1 MIQVQ
6 GLTRYYGSFPA
17 VRDVSFAIDDRVIV
31 GFLGLNGAGKSTVLK
46 VLGGLL
52 PPSAGNV
59 RVGGIDVM
67 EAPDSLR
74 RRIGFL
80 PEEPPLYREMR
91 VREFL
96 EWCGQLKGMSND
108 ELATRLPEV
117 LRLCHLEDVADKVID
132 ALSHGYRKRV
142 GIAQAIIHRPELVIL
157 DEPISGLDPVQIVEM
172 RQVLKSL
179 RGTCTI
185 LVSSHILSEISQ
197 TCDRILV
204 LHKGRIVAEG
214 TEAQLSERLDRQ
226 ARVVLVVRGSE
237 EELTTLL
244 ESSEIVESFSIEVA
258 ADGLLRA
265 QVRLTGDQREQLVE
279 SIVAAGLGLR
289 HLDEAESELENVF
302 LGLTRD
308 GATSG
313 SSRDGVDGTPGPA
326 PASRR
331 TDDAPMR
338 EEEE

>member
-17 VRDVSFAIDDRVIV
+17 VRDVSFCIDDRVIV

-59 RVGGIDVM
+59 KVGGIDVM

-74 RRIGFL
+74 QRIGFL

-91 VREFL
+91 VSEFL
-96 EWCGQLKGMSND
+96 RWCGELKGLSGAD
-108 ELATRLPEV
+108 LDKRLKEV
-117 LRLCHLEDVADKVID
+117 MELCHLTDVSDRIID

-172 RQVLKSL
+172 RQVLKNL
-179 RGTCTI
+179 RGSCTI

-197 TCDRILV
+197 TCDQLLV

-214 TEAQLSERLDRQ
+214 SEAELSERLQ
-226 ARVVLVVRGSE
+226 QKARVVVVVRGATGE
-237 EELTTLL
+237 
-244 ESSEIVESFSIEVA
+244 VESLLDSCDFVSGHEVLGSDA
-258 ADGLLRA
+258 GL
-265 QVRLTGDQREQLVE
+265 VRVRVSLAGDDREKLVKAVV
-279 SIVAAGLGLR
+279 SAGLGLR
-289 HLDEAESELENVF
+289 LLEEAESELENVF

-308 GATSG
+308 GATRG
-313 SSRDGVDGTPGPA
+313 SSRDGADGTPNGSAAVPA
-326 PASRR
+326 RDVAVQ
-331 TDDAPMR
+331 TQ
-338 EEEE
+338 EEE